1 MKQLIVLS
9 LAVLSFSCSS
19 SFQGIKVRAQSP
31 SISEASR
38 RIGLALRADEYGIE
52 KGSALGLY
60 HVTLWRELKEV
71 EKGKGEK
78 ESPGGTEA
86 RIAARLESRGTNYD
100 IFLTIVLRSLDTEY
114 YPEPGHPIVVKWE
127 KLLREIVTLEAKEE

>member
-1 MKQLIVLS
+1 MKYLIFAILCT
-9 LAVLSFSCSS
+9 LSFACSP
-19 SFQGIKVRAQSP
+19 SFEGIKVRAQSP

-38 RIGLALRADEYGIE
+38 RIGLALRADDYGIE

-71 EKGKGEK
+71 EKGKEEK
-78 ESPGGTEA
+78 EIIGSTEG
-86 RIAARLESRGTNYD
+86 RISVRLEPRGTNYD
-100 IFLTIVLRSLDTEY
+100 IFLTIILRNPETEY
-114 YPEPGHPIVVKWE
+114 YPEPGHPIVVKLE